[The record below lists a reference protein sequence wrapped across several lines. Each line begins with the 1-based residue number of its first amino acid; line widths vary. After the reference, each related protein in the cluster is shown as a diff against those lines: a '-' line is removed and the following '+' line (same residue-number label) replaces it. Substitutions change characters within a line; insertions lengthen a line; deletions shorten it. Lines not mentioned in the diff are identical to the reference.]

1 MLSSIKRINLIF
13 HLHTLMISV
22 RYFYSPT
29 STNSCKYIDRVN
41 FYRDANNSSDFP
53 APVMVMMTR
62 YCADDDGTL
71 DSGVK
76 EKIFGEEL
84 AENI

>member
-1 MLSSIKRINLIF
+1 MLTSIKRINLIF
-13 HLHTLMISV
+13 HLRTLMISV

-53 APVMVMMTR
+53 APVMFMMTR

-71 DSGVK
+71 DFGVK